1 MAKNGCIEKPSVN
14 NLSPP
19 GLKMEFEEFKKSEL
33 ILTSLAFN
41 LSNTNFFSRFKKD
54 SFNFLLS

>member
-1 MAKNGCIEKPSVN
+1 MAKNGFIEKPSVN
-14 NLSPP
+14 NLSHP

-54 SFNFLLS
+54 